1 VRAHDRRLA
10 AVATLAPKD
19 AADMPDQ
26 IIDAVMACSI
36 HADVVRTHPLAAW

>member
-1 VRAHDRRLA
+1 LRADDLELA
-10 AVATLAPKD
+10 AVAAPAPKE